1 MRYYFAYGSNML
13 PAQMARRCPGA
24 QAIGAAE
31 LPGWRFHANTRGSA
45 SILPQ
50 SGAVVHGVLWRCT
63 PDHFHMLDR
72 YEGVHWGNY
81 RRRIVYVHL
90 SDGGVSIA
98 AAVYAGTRTY
108 DGRARVGYMLTAVL
122 PGAQAFSLPEPYIEE
137 LRSWLPSPPIG
148 EKRVAYM
155 GRTKPVR
162 FPR

>member
-1 MRYYFAYGSNML
+1 
-13 PAQMARRCPGA
+13 
-24 QAIGAAE
+24 
-31 LPGWRFHANTRGSA
+31 
-45 SILPQ
+45 
-50 SGAVVHGVLWRCT
+50 
-63 PDHFHMLDR
+63 MLDR

-81 RRRIVYVHL
+81 RRRIVDVHL

-108 DGRARVGYMLTAVL
+108 NGRARVGYMMTAVL

-137 LRSWLPSPPIG
+137 LRSWLPARPIG
-148 EKRVAYM
+148 EKRVPYL